1 MPEKFIRSSEENG
14 LSEREG
20 FEERER
26 EHGES
31 RGEREAKMEP
41 STSPPVSTMDQI
53 MAAEQEKWLADAKA
67 AVKLQAFYMKRAIAE
82 DNLRDVFKYS
92 SAMLGE
98 LRTSLLSPQKVR
110 PSIPNVLARRV
121 PRLTPTRFLDTH
133 QTNKKIDTWS
143 LPAVLRVVH
152 AGLRRTE
159 AAGNVF

>member
-1 MPEKFIRSSEENG
+1 
-14 LSEREG
+14 
-20 FEERER
+20 
-26 EHGES
+26 
-31 RGEREAKMEP
+31 MEP

-67 AVKLQAFYMKRAIAE
+67 AVKQQAFYMKRAIDE

-110 PSIPNVLARRV
+110 PSISNVLARRV

-133 QTNKKIDTWS
+133 TKQTKN
-143 LPAVLRVVH
+143 
-152 AGLRRTE
+152 
-159 AAGNVF
+159 

>member
-1 MPEKFIRSSEENG
+1 LTWLATPAILNKSCLRNLCRKNSCSSEFRRNG

-31 RGEREAKMEP
+31 RGQREAKMEP

-67 AVKLQAFYMKRAIAE
+67 AVKQQAFYMKRAIDE

-98 LRTSLLSPQKVR
+98 LRTSLSSPQKVR
-110 PSIPNVLARRV
+110 PSIPNVLAR
-121 PRLTPTRFLDTH
+121 PCAKTNTH
-133 QTNKKIDTWS
+133 S
-143 LPAVLRVVH
+143 LP
-152 AGLRRTE
+152 
-159 AAGNVF
+159 